1 MSNVSEHHQILSAIQ
16 QLRQEVEKGRQEMR
30 NEFQAGLQELYQQM
44 FKEFQAGR
52 QGLCQEFHQELGGIK
67 KEFHEELGGIKQRL
81 VGIEKAIVRDGPW
94 RYRYP
99 GGIKDELQDIRR
111 LCVFPILM
119 RMSLT
124 HSLNS
129 QQLLPMRLHNSSA
142 NMLTPLRYP
151 PETPTGGLPA
161 TRRDF
166 LDLTGKWSNTVSE
179 SEHC

>member
-1 MSNVSEHHQILSAIQ
+1 M
-16 QLRQEVEKGRQEMR
+16 RQEVEKGRQEMR

-52 QGLCQEFHQELGGIK
+52 QGLYQEFHQELGGIK
-67 KEFHEELGGIKQRL
+67 KEFHQELGGIKKGFHEELGGIKQRL